1 MIKGLIFDLDGVI
14 VDTAKYHFLAWK
26 SLADELGIPFNAAD
40 NERLKGVSRMAS
52 LEIILELG
60 QKSFTQEEKETLCT
74 RKNDLYLTY
83 IHQMKKDEIFPGVR
97 EFIENA
103 RQDGYLISLG
113 SASANAGL
121 ILDKLEIRGLFDAI
135 VDGTV
140 VSVAKPEP
148 DIFMKAAELLG
159 LPCRQCLVFE
169 DSVAGIEAAHRAGMA
184 AVGVGPKVLLPEAE
198 IHLSG
203 YLGVT
208 INKLIND
215 MELKRRHPREF
226 R

>member
-1 MIKGLIFDLDGVI
+1 MGYETIMIKGLIFDLDGVI

-26 SLADELGIPFNAAD
+26 SLAEELGIPFSIAD

-60 QKSFTQEEKETLCT
+60 QKSFLPEQKEELCT

-83 IHQMKKDEIFPGVR
+83 IHQMKREEIFPGVR

-103 RQDGYLISLG
+103 KREGYLISLG
-113 SASANAGL
+113 SSSANAGL
-121 ILDKLEIRGLFDAI
+121 ILDKLQIRELFDAI

-140 VSVAKPEP
+140 VAIAKPEP
-148 DIFMKAAELLG
+148 DIFMKGAELLG
-159 LPCRQCLVFE
+159 LPCRQCIVFE

-184 AVGVGPKVLLPEAE
+184 AVGIGTKELLPEAD

-203 YLGVT
+203 YLDIT
-208 INKLIND
+208 IEKLIND
-215 MELKRRHPREF
+215 IRRYK
-226 R
+226 